1 MNYNLQKMNNMKL
14 PILQQKNIN
23 DFPQFIEYWAKMYN
37 APNDVPYDNSINKET
52 FTAEDIQKLYEWKNT
67 SILSGAKQKSLNT
80 KIKSKL
86 MTINNFKSNFDLDKF
101 LKEFENVSFVW
112 KIFLLHIIKPFEYP
126 IYDQHIHRAY
136 QFIFDEDWQTISA
149 QMKDSAKDNFYFQT
163 YLPFIKKQIDS
174 LSLKIREIDR
184 GLFVFGGNL
193 KRKNLT
199 LPIQLS

>member
-1 MNYNLQKMNNMKL
+1 MKL